1 MQLPNIGSMHPYV
14 VHIVIGLTIAGCV
27 LRIISLT
34 GKWSW
39 MNQAA
44 ATALILGAIAS
55 VVGVKSGLDAHGPAE
70 RVPGARPAVVEHE
83 EWGERTRNLFLVIAA
98 IEVAA
103 LAIPSRRRW
112 FYFASGAL
120 GVAGL
125 AAIYETAEHGGHLVY
140 SYAGGV
146 GLRTGDPEDVGNL
159 LRAGL
164 YHQAMLDRREHRPE
178 SAARLFAE
186 MKQRWPSNEE
196 VQALAADSRLRD
208 AHDAAGALA
217 DVDAHAA
224 LDPGSTD
231 QAHGDAHSRIR
242 LPGTGPEGQRA
253 GGGRSARRREPRE
266 RALSSVGRF
275 HQVSEGTTLACRAVW
290 RQVRVRPAKAVS
302 QRTHTDH
309 PAYPIALIE
318 KRLCV

>member
-1 MQLPNIGSMHPYV
+1 MQLPNIGSIHPYV

-55 VVGVKSGLDAHGPAE
+55 VVGVRSGTDAHGPAE

-186 MKQRWPSNEE
+186 MKQRWPANEE

-217 DVDAHAA
+217 DVDAMLPAIQDPRIKRNATMTRVYAFLALGQKDSAQAVVARLAA
-224 LDPGSTD
+224 ENP
-231 QAHGDAHSRIR
+231 AN
-242 LPGTGPEGQRA
+242 
-253 GGGRSARRREPRE
+253 ARYR
-266 RALSSVGRF
+266 
-275 HQVSEGTTLACRAVW
+275 TLADSI
-290 RQVRVRPAKAVS
+290 K
-302 QRTHTDH
+302 
-309 PAYPIALIE
+309 
-318 KRLCV
+318 

>member
-1 MQLPNIGSMHPYV
+1 MQLPNIGSVHPYV

-44 ATALILGAIAS
+44 ATALILGAIAT
-55 VVGVKSGLDAHGPAE
+55 VVAVRSGTDAHGPAE

-83 EWGERTRNLFLVIAA
+83 EWGERTRNLFLAIAA

-112 FYFASGAL
+112 LYFASGAL

-125 AAIYETAEHGGHLVY
+125 AAIYETAEHGGDLVY

-178 SAARLFAE
+178 AAARLFAE
-186 MKQRWPSNEE
+186 MKQRWPANEE
-196 VQALAADSRLRD
+196 VQALAADSKLRD
-208 AHDAAGALA
+208 AHDAAGALS
-217 DVDAHAA
+217 DVDAMLPSVQDPRIKRNATLTRVYAFLALGQKDSAQAVVARLAA
-224 LDPGSTD
+224 ENPANT
-231 QAHGDAHSRIR
+231 RY
-242 LPGTGPEGQRA
+242 
-253 GGGRSARRREPRE
+253 
-266 RALSSVGRF
+266 RALADSI
-275 HQVSEGTTLACRAVW
+275 
-290 RQVRVRPAKAVS
+290 K
-302 QRTHTDH
+302 
-309 PAYPIALIE
+309 
-318 KRLCV
+318 